1 MDDLLYARSL
11 QEQFNRELEFKD
23 FTRKED
29 HELRSGTRVTR
40 NDVQVSGIDDNDY
53 RNDVSPVDPSL
64 ELSDPNPDILTLF
77 LQFNKRFFWGRLSSI
92 EVKWSPRMT
101 SCAGI
106 CVYEG
111 RGGLCSVR
119 LSLPLLKLRP
129 RKDLVETL
137 LHEMIHAYLFITD
150 NDRDHD
156 GHGPNFKSHMHR
168 INKATGANISIYH
181 NFHDEV
187 ESYQQHWWRCDG
199 PCQNRRP
206 YFGYVKR
213 SMNRAPSPRDFWWAE
228 HQMTCGGKYT
238 KIKEPESYR
247 QKKKE
252 KEDKPKDRSQ
262 DIRAFVGYGNTFNN
276 SKGFQ
281 NKEFTTTSRTDFHAE
296 KTKTIPDRSDDG
308 TQKALIVNGVLIRK
322 GTSSSSPLPSTSGS
336 LLPVKASVD
345 KIDLTNNSSSM
356 EEDWQEDDSWMLE
369 AETGNNLTDRNK
381 TLAISSPSAN
391 FKDSNLKPRNT
402 DDKSMHKVFSQLVSN
417 QNNGV
422 KIKDTQPKKLGQ
434 LKINQD
440 TLGFVQTKFA
450 KDFTSVCELINK
462 PSHKKITKKFRFS
475 DSDTDDDLWDQS
487 QSKDPKCQTHIKT
500 STHVQNSP
508 VIKSGVCATLQSSS
522 HVSDSVPRSSKP
534 ENNRSRTNE
543 QISTFDAKGMNSA
556 TSSMDGGIGI
566 NSSTSSTFGVKG
578 TNSATSSMDGG
589 IGINSSS
596 STFGVKGTN
605 SATSSNVQ
613 LQNSSKQNEDL
624 KFSGQGYRLGSADQ
638 GTSYL
643 SLIRKTFNSTSALPS
658 RGGKCSPVASA
669 SHPESQEIRKR
680 TLDDAFGDLFPE
692 RAKSSKSVPVT
703 QQSDLPRQKQ
713 PNGHIETDHRAAD
726 KTVVPCPVCNKLVV
740 ASVINSHL
748 DECLF

>member
-1 MDDLLYARSL
+1 MDDLLYARLL

-23 FTRKED
+23 LTKKED
-29 HELRSGTRVTR
+29 HEHRSGTRVTR
-40 NDVQVSGIDDNDY
+40 NNVQVSEIDDYDY

-252 KEDKPKDRSQ
+252 KEGQQAKM
-262 DIRAFVGYGNTFNN
+262 VE
-276 SKGFQ
+276 SK
-281 NKEFTTTSRTDFHAE
+281 
-296 KTKTIPDRSDDG
+296 I
-308 TQKALIVNGVLIRK
+308 
-322 GTSSSSPLPSTSGS
+322 
-336 LLPVKASVD
+336 
-345 KIDLTNNSSSM
+345 
-356 EEDWQEDDSWMLE
+356 
-369 AETGNNLTDRNK
+369 
-381 TLAISSPSAN
+381 
-391 FKDSNLKPRNT
+391 
-402 DDKSMHKVFSQLVSN
+402 
-417 QNNGV
+417 
-422 KIKDTQPKKLGQ
+422 
-434 LKINQD
+434 
-440 TLGFVQTKFA
+440 
-450 KDFTSVCELINK
+450 
-462 PSHKKITKKFRFS
+462 
-475 DSDTDDDLWDQS
+475 
-487 QSKDPKCQTHIKT
+487 
-500 STHVQNSP
+500 
-508 VIKSGVCATLQSSS
+508 
-522 HVSDSVPRSSKP
+522 
-534 ENNRSRTNE
+534 
-543 QISTFDAKGMNSA
+543 
-556 TSSMDGGIGI
+556 
-566 NSSTSSTFGVKG
+566 
-578 TNSATSSMDGG
+578 
-589 IGINSSS
+589 
-596 STFGVKGTN
+596 
-605 SATSSNVQ
+605 
-613 LQNSSKQNEDL
+613 
-624 KFSGQGYRLGSADQ
+624 
-638 GTSYL
+638 
-643 SLIRKTFNSTSALPS
+643 
-658 RGGKCSPVASA
+658 
-669 SHPESQEIRKR
+669 
-680 TLDDAFGDLFPE
+680 
-692 RAKSSKSVPVT
+692 
-703 QQSDLPRQKQ
+703 
-713 PNGHIETDHRAAD
+713 
-726 KTVVPCPVCNKLVV
+726 
-740 ASVINSHL
+740 
-748 DECLF
+748 